1 MSLKFW
7 TSLQMLK
14 QAVLVDNGK
23 IIHSIPDHP
32 PKTCFG
38 RCGPVGEYERDK
50 LVIVKHASFE
60 LWNRE
65 GTECFRSFHHPLIYA
80 PHDVVQYG
88 KDLLICSSG
97 LELFLLMDIDGNV
110 KWEWW
115 GYKNGLGEKN
125 TFFFRDDWVVCQTTT
140 DISTPATEQR
150 AHFNSIYLMGDK
162 FLAGTL
168 HQKKVVEITIG
179 QDGFKLIADAK
190 EGLHSPFYHNG
201 VLIYGTNN
209 GIVAGGQ
216 RVLPDYKWVKT
227 IRAFEDGF
235 IFTHD
240 KGLITTD
247 ANWQIK
253 DDISLPMP
261 YKFVYLERREL
272 L

>member
-1 MSLKFW
+1 
-7 TSLQMLK
+7 MLK
-14 QAVLVDNGK
+14 QAVLVNDGK
-23 IIHSIPDHP
+23 IVKSIPPHP
-32 PKTCFG
+32 PKTIFR
-38 RCGPVGEYERDK
+38 RCGPVGEYEGDK

-65 GTECFRSFHHPLIYA
+65 GTECFKSFHHPLIYC

-125 TFFFRDDWVVCQTTT
+125 AFFFRDDWVVCQTTT
-140 DISTPATEQR
+140 DISTSSTEQR

-162 FLAGTL
+162 FLAGAL
-168 HQKKVVEITIG
+168 YQQKVVEITIG
-179 QDGFKLIADAK
+179 QDGFKLITDTEDK
-190 EGLHSPFYHNG
+190 GLHSPFYHDG
-201 VLIYGTNN
+201 MLIYGTED
-209 GIVAGGQ
+209 GIRAGPNK
-216 RVLPDYKWVKT
+216 VLTDYKWVKT

-253 DDISLPMP
+253 EDISLPMP
-261 YKFVYLERREL
+261 YKFVYLERNKDEPKEI
-272 L
+272 